1 MRNIKILYQRL
12 VRSAIS
18 STPLY
23 HVVLDCLS
31 GHPLLFHKLIP
42 FLSKANNVNSTL
54 HMNENRYLPT
64 PQKME
69 MKHISVFSS

>member
-1 MRNIKILYQRL
+1 MRNIRILYQSI

-18 STPLY
+18 STPLS

-31 GHPLLFHKLIP
+31 GHPLLFHKLIL

-54 HMNENRYLPT
+54 RL
-64 PQKME
+64 
-69 MKHISVFSS
+69 

>member
-1 MRNIKILYQRL
+1 MRNIRILYQRL

-31 GHPLLFHKLIP
+31 GHPLLFHKLIL

-54 HMNENRYLPT
+54 RL
-64 PQKME
+64 
-69 MKHISVFSS
+69 